1 MMVLNAR
8 PRLIN
13 FTGKRR
19 PIRRDRNLRRQ
30 GSIMAMVA
38 FTLPMLIILAAF
50 VVNFAYIEL
59 TRTQALIASDAATR
73 AGGRTFS
80 LTGDIALA
88 RIKAREAAKLNP
100 VAGKAL
106 ELKDSA
112 FVLGAST
119 RTKATERFK
128 FQPNTTPANALRI
141 TVTRNADNGGAVDHI
156 FANILEERSFTLTRS
171 SISTRV
177 EVDIA
182 FVVDRSGSMAYA
194 ADQVANLKYLP
205 KSAPPTWKFGQPAP
219 TASRWRD
226 LEKAAQTFLDN
237 LKTSAVDEQVSL
249 VTYGNSASIDRNMTA
264 DYNTISSG
272 MSFYTNSYPT
282 GATNIGDGIVK
293 AASAL
298 KSGRPF
304 ASKVI
309 VLMTDGIAT
318 PGLGPD
324 AASEAKKLA
333 EQGVITFT
341 VTFAAE
347 AGQAAMKKVA
357 SNGMGLHFHADNAAV
372 LSQVFEKIART
383 IPTVLTK

>member
-1 MMVLNAR
+1 MKIDCSATLMKKSSQRFLSYRGNR
-8 PRLIN
+8 S
-13 FTGKRR
+13 
-19 PIRRDRNLRRQ
+19 LRRK

-59 TRTQALIASDAATR
+59 TRTQALIAADAATR

-80 LTGDIALA
+80 LTGDIAAA
-88 RIKAREAAKLNP
+88 RVNARKAAQLNP

-119 RTKATERFK
+119 RSNTAERFTFK
-128 FQPNTTPANALRI
+128 PDVKPANALKI
-141 TVTRNADNGGAVDHI
+141 TVTRNADNGGAIDHI
-156 FANILEERSFTLTRS
+156 FANFLEEQSFTLTRS
-171 SISTRV
+171 SVSTRV

-194 ADQVANLKYLP
+194 ADQVANLSYLP
-205 KSAPPTWKFGQPAP
+205 KSAPPDWTFGKPAP
-219 TASRWRD
+219 SASRWRD
-226 LEKAAQTFLDN
+226 LAAAAQTFLDN
-237 LKTSAVDEQVSL
+237 LQTSAVDEQVSL
-249 VTYGNSASIDRNMTA
+249 VTYGNSATIDRNMTGN
-264 DYNTISSG
+264 YSNISSG
-272 MSFYTNSYPT
+272 ISYYTNSYPA

-333 EQGVITFT
+333 QQGVITFT
-341 VTFAAE
+341 VTFSAE
-347 AGQAAMKKVA
+347 AGQTAMKKVA
-357 SNGMGLHFHADNAAV
+357 ADGMGLHFHAANAAV
-372 LSQVFEKIART
+372 LSDVFEKIART

>member
-1 MMVLNAR
+1 MKSLSRMRKPVHNS
-8 PRLIN
+8 
-13 FTGKRR
+13 
-19 PIRRDRNLRRQ
+19 RNLRRR

-59 TRTQALIASDAATR
+59 TRTQALIAADAATR

-80 LTGDIALA
+80 LTGDIAQA
-88 RIKAREAAKLNP
+88 RVKAREAAKLNP

-119 RTKATERFK
+119 RTKATERFT
-128 FQPNTTPANALRI
+128 FTPNATPANALRI
-141 TVTRNADNGGAVDHI
+141 TVKRNADNGGAVDHI
-156 FANILEERSFTLTRS
+156 FANILEEQSFTLTRS

-194 ADQVANLKYLP
+194 ADQVANLSYLP
-205 KSAPPTWKFGQPAP
+205 KSAPPDWKFGQPAP

-226 LEKAAQTFLDN
+226 LANAAQTFLDN
-237 LKTSAVDEQVSL
+237 LKTSAVDEQVAL
-249 VTYGNSASIDRNMTA
+249 VTYGDSATIDRTMSPNYT
-264 DYNTISSG
+264 NVSNGISV
-272 MSFYTNSYPT
+272 YTNSYPP
-282 GATNIGDGIVK
+282 GRTNIGDGIVK

-298 KSGRPF
+298 QSGRPF

-333 EQGVITFT
+333 QQGVITFT
-341 VTFAAE
+341 VTFSAE
-347 AGQAAMKKVA
+347 AGQTAMKKVA
-357 SNGMGLHFHADNAAV
+357 SDGMGLHFHADNAAV